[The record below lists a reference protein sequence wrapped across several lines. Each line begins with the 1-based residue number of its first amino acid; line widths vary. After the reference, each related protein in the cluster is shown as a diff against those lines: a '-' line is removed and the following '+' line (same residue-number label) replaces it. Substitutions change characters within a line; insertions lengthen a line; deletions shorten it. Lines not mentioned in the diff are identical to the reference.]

1 MVSAMPGYWTLTATA
16 RPSRVTARCTCP
28 IEAAAIG
35 RGSQRANARSGGTPS
50 SSSTTAAASCGLIGG
65 TLSWRRARV
74 LADRGRQAVVDVAGH
89 LADLHHDALHRP
101 QGAGDVFGGLQGQ
114 VLAQQL
120 ALLAR
125 GREQPRRAGRVAG
138 PAARGQP
145 ERRPGAIKAQPPGPA
160 AQQDQGRGARH
171 RRGEEPDELHA
182 GRAARIRRV
191 IRCRASSTPG

>member
-35 RGSQRANARSGGTPS
+35 RGSQRANARSGGAPS
-50 SSSTTAAASCGLIGG
+50 SSSTTAAASCRAH
-65 TLSWRRARV
+65 RRDAV
-74 LADRGRQAVVDVAGH
+74 LQAGQGVADRGRQAIVDVAGH
-89 LADLHHDALHRP
+89 LADLHHHALHRP
-101 QGAGDVFGGLQGQ
+101 QGVGDVFGGLQGQ
-114 VLAQQL
+114 VLAQLL

-145 ERRPGAIKAQPPGPA
+145 ERRPGAIKAQPSGPGGA
-160 AQQDQGRGARH
+160 AGRGS
-171 RRGEEPDELHA
+171 RRPPSPWRGA
-182 GRAARIRRV
+182 
-191 IRCRASSTPG
+191 